1 MITGTSD
8 AVGQTGA
15 VITVGLT
22 GGIGSGKSTVA
33 ELLSSY
39 GALIIDADVLARE
52 AVAPGT
58 PGLARVVEQFG
69 PEVLAADGTLDRQ
82 RLAALVFG
90 NPERLATLNAIV
102 HPYVRQR
109 SEDLTAAASDTVV
122 VVQVIPLLV
131 ENGLTDFDV
140 VVVVDVSLETQ
151 LRRLAQRGMDEADAR
166 ARIAAQATRE
176 QRRAA
181 ADVVIDNDG
190 DLAGLRAQAERLWA
204 DLRRRGAADGGE
216 PVGGPTYG

>member
-1 MITGTSD
+1 
-8 AVGQTGA
+8 VGHTGA

-39 GALIIDADVLARE
+39 GAVIIDADVLARE

-69 PEVLAADGTLDRQ
+69 PGVLAADGSLDRQ
-82 RLAALVFG
+82 SLATLVFGEPERLAAL
-90 NPERLATLNAIV
+90 NSIV

-109 SEDLTAAASDTVV
+109 SEELTAAAPDDAV

-131 ENGLTDFDV
+131 ENGLTAFDV

-151 LRRLAQRGMDEADAR
+151 LRRLAERGMDEADAR

-176 QRRAA
+176 ERRAV

-190 DLAGLRAQAERLWA
+190 DLASLRAQVGALWERL
-204 DLRRRGAADGGE
+204 DS
-216 PVGGPTYG
+216 

>member
-1 MITGTSD
+1 MRNTDGM
-8 AVGQTGA
+8 
-15 VITVGLT
+15 ITVGLT

-39 GALIIDADVLARE
+39 GAVIIDADVLARE

-58 PGLARVVEQFG
+58 PGLSRVVEQFG
-69 PEVLAADGTLDRQ
+69 PGVLAPDGSLDRP
-82 RLAALVFG
+82 RLGALVFAD
-90 NPERLATLNAIV
+90 PARLAGLNAIV

-109 SEDLTAAASDTVV
+109 SEELTAAAPADTV

-140 VVVVDVSLETQ
+140 VVVVDASEETQ
-151 LRRLAQRGMDEADAR
+151 LRRLADREMDQADAR

-190 DLAGLRAQAERLWA
+190 DLAGLRAQVDRLWS
-204 DLRRRGAADGGE
+204 DLCRRIAADGDE
-216 PVGGPTYG
+216 TVGGPTYG

>member
-1 MITGTSD
+1 MRHT
-8 AVGQTGA
+8 AP
-15 VITVGLT
+15 VITIGLT

-33 ELLSSY
+33 ELLASY
-39 GALIIDADVLARE
+39 GAVIIDADVLARE

-69 PEVLAADGTLDRQ
+69 SEVLAPDGSLDRPRLGALVFADPD
-82 RLAALVFG
+82 RLAA
-90 NPERLATLNAIV
+90 LNAIV

-109 SEDLTAAASDTVV
+109 SEELTAAASPDAV

-131 ENGLTDFDV
+131 ENGLTDFDE
-140 VVVVDVSLETQ
+140 VVVVDASEETQ
-151 LRRLAQRGMDEADAR
+151 LRRLTERGMDRADAR
-166 ARIAAQATRE
+166 ARIAAQATRG

-181 ADVVIDNDG
+181 ADMVIDNDG
-190 DLAGLRAQAERLWA
+190 DLAGLRAQVDRLWA
-204 DLRRRGAADGGE
+204 GLLRRNAADGDK

>member
-1 MITGTSD
+1 
-8 AVGQTGA
+8 

-39 GALIIDADVLARE
+39 GAVIIDADVLARE
-52 AVAPGT
+52 AVQPGT
-58 PGLARVVEQFG
+58 AGLASVVEEFG
-69 PEVLAADGTLDRQ
+69 PEVLASDGSLDRQ
-82 RLAALVFG
+82 RLAVLVFG
-90 NPERLATLNAIV
+90 NPDRLAALNAIV
-102 HPYVRQR
+102 HPYVRRR
-109 SEDLTAAASDTVV
+109 SEELTASAPADSV

-140 VVVVDVSLETQ
+140 VVVVDASLETQ
-151 LRRLAQRGMDEADAR
+151 LRRLADRRMDRADAG
-166 ARIAAQATRE
+166 ARIDAQATRE

-190 DLAGLRAQAERLWA
+190 DLAGLQAQVERLWA
-204 DLRRRGAADGGE
+204 DLRRRNAADGDKT
-216 PVGGPTYG
+216 VGGPTYG

>member
-1 MITGTSD
+1 
-8 AVGQTGA
+8 

-39 GALIIDADVLARE
+39 GAVIIDADVLARE

-58 PGLARVVEQFG
+58 DGLARVVEEFG
-69 PEVLAADGTLDRQ
+69 PEVMTADGSLDRPRLGAVVFGHPL
-82 RLAALVFG
+82 RLAA
-90 NPERLATLNAIV
+90 LNAIV

-109 SEDLTAAASDTVV
+109 SEELTASAPADSV

-140 VVVVDVSLETQ
+140 VVVVDASLETQ
-151 LRRLAQRGMDEADAR
+151 LRRLAERGMAEADAR

-176 QRRAA
+176 QRKAA

-190 DLAGLRAQAERLWA
+190 DLASLREQVRTLWDRL
-204 DLRRRGAADGGE
+204 R
-216 PVGGPTYG
+216 P

>member
-1 MITGTSD
+1 MARSG
-8 AVGQTGA
+8 VRQTDG

-39 GALIIDADVLARE
+39 GAVIIDADVLARE

-58 PGLARVVEQFG
+58 AGLARVVEEFG
-69 PEVLAADGTLDRQ
+69 PEMVAADGSLDRARLGAVVFGHPQ
-82 RLAALVFG
+82 RLAA
-90 NPERLATLNAIV
+90 LNAIV
-102 HPYVRQR
+102 HPYVRRR
-109 SEDLTAAASDTVV
+109 SEELTASAPADSV

-140 VVVVDVSLETQ
+140 VVVVDASLETQ
-151 LRRLAQRGMDEADAR
+151 LRRLAERGMDQADAR

-181 ADVVIDNDG
+181 ADAVIDNDG
-190 DLAGLRAQAERLWA
+190 DLSDLQAQVERLWA
-204 DLRRRGAADGGE
+204 DLRRRGPADGHE
-216 PVGGPTYG
+216 TVGGPSYG

>member
-1 MITGTSD
+1 MSS
-8 AVGQTGA
+8 VGQTGA

-39 GALIIDADVLARE
+39 GAVIIDADVLARQ
-52 AVAPGT
+52 AVEPGT

-69 PEVLAADGTLDRQ
+69 PEVLAPDGTLDRP

-90 NPERLATLNAIV
+90 NPARLSALNAIV

-109 SEDLTAAASDTVV
+109 SEELTASVPADAV

-140 VVVVDVSLETQ
+140 VVVVDASLETQ
-151 LRRLAQRGMDEADAR
+151 LRRLAERGMDEADAR
-166 ARIAAQATRE
+166 ARIAAQATRDE
-176 QRRAA
+176 RRAA
-181 ADVVIDNDG
+181 ADVVLDNDG
-190 DLAGLRAQAERLWA
+190 DLAGLRAQVERLWA
-204 DLRRRGAADGGE
+204 DLRRRDAADGTGT
-216 PVGGPTYG
+216 VGGPTYG

>member
-1 MITGTSD
+1 MAHT
-8 AVGQTGA
+8 VP

-39 GALIIDADVLARE
+39 GAVIIDADVLARE

-58 PGLARVVEQFG
+58 PGLARVVAEFG
-69 PEVLAADGTLDRQ
+69 PEVLEPDGTLDRA
-82 RLAALVFG
+82 RLGALVFAD
-90 NPERLATLNAIV
+90 PDRLAILNAIV
-102 HPYVRQR
+102 HPVVRAR
-109 SEDLTAAASDTVV
+109 SDELAAGAPAAAVLV
-122 VVQVIPLLV
+122 HVIPLLV
-131 ENGLTDFDV
+131 ENGLTGFDV
-140 VVVVDVSLETQ
+140 VVVVDASEEIELS
-151 LRRLAQRGMDEADAR
+151 RLLGGRGMTETDAR

-190 DLAGLRAQAERLWA
+190 DLAALTTQVDRLWA
-204 DLRRRGAADGGE
+204 DLGRRSAADGDE
-216 PVGGPTYG
+216 TVGGPSYG